1 MSDITKQPKKEE
13 PMKTVGLKQTI
24 ALIILGAVF
33 LAAPVQAGPLS
44 DFVVNGSGTMETN
57 CLVTLNPG
65 CAVTANGQAQS
76 AQLNVD
82 SFAVQLFTGS
92 PASLNG
98 YPTGT
103 PAGGTQQGLCLPASF
118 LGLLSAAAGDTIQ
131 FAHVGTV
138 CEEAS
143 VGSAF
148 GYTGTFRITG
158 GTGLFST
165 ASGGGDIAGTFT
177 RDGTAVFVH
186 LHGTIQ
192 Y

>member
-1 MSDITKQPKKEE
+1 
-13 PMKTVGLKQTI
+13 MKTVGLKQTI
-24 ALIILGAVF
+24 ALIILGTVF
-33 LAAPVQAGPLS
+33 LAAPVQAGHLT
-44 DFVVNGSGTMETN
+44 DFTVNGSGTMETN

-65 CAVTANGQAQS
+65 CSVRASGPAES

-98 YPTGT
+98 YPAGV
-103 PAGGTQQGLCLPASF
+103 PVGGTEQGICLPASF
-118 LGLLSAAAGDTIQ
+118 LGWLRSAAGDIIQ

-138 CEEAS
+138 CEEAAP
-143 VGSAF
+143 GSAF
-148 GYTGTFRITG
+148 GYHGTFRITG
-158 GTGLFST
+158 GTGVFST